1 MARLELMDTVELMGS
16 SDYRDRF
23 VAEYIQLKIRYEKL
37 KAFNTKIEAARR
49 TGSLDEG
56 VQVKEP
62 KHDCPAGLLR
72 EQQAAMGEYLH
83 LLEVRA
89 VIEDIDIPDGK
100 FWLEDRK
107 REAQNKEPETNS
119 VVDER
124 ATVAVSD
131 TDDEWELLS
140 EVIGKIIERGL
151 VADADEEKLMAAGL
165 NVLHKIKK
173 LEEQRE
179 DKKENTKGITE
190 SVDPDDVDPDSIK
203 SSLKCCTSTED
214 DCDKCY
220 FNNQENRYCCDNLLR
235 ASLRYIVKLEE
246 AKNGKAKD

>member
-1 MARLELMDTVELMGS
+1 MARLELMDTIELMGS

-62 KHDCPAGLLR
+62 KHDCPASLLR

-89 VIEDIDIPDGK
+89 VIEDIDLEDVK
-100 FWLEDRK
+100 HWLEDRK
-107 REAQNKEPETNS
+107 CEAQNKEPEANS
-119 VVDER
+119 VVDDR
-124 ATVAVSD
+124 VTVAVPD

-165 NVLHKIKK
+165 NVLH
-173 LEEQRE
+173 R
-179 DKKENTKGITE
+179 
-190 SVDPDDVDPDSIK
+190 
-203 SSLKCCTSTED
+203 
-214 DCDKCY
+214 
-220 FNNQENRYCCDNLLR
+220 
-235 ASLRYIVKLEE
+235 VKTFEII
-246 AKNGKAKD
+246 KNGKGEDCKKCVHYPICEYCDEFLDGFTLPFKSCKCGLFCEKAGET

>member
-16 SDYRDRF
+16 SDYSDRF

-49 TGSLDEG
+49 TGSLDDG

-62 KHDCPAGLLR
+62 KHDCPASLLR
-72 EQQAAMGEYLH
+72 EQQATMGEYLH

-89 VIEDIDIPDGK
+89 VIEDIDLEDVK
-100 FWLEDRK
+100 HWLEDRK
-107 REAQNKEPETNS
+107 CEAQNKEPEANS
-119 VVDER
+119 VVDDR
-124 ATVAVSD
+124 VTVAVPD

-165 NVLHKIKK
+165 NVLHKIKR
-173 LEEQRE
+173 LDEPCEYQ
-179 DKKENTKGITE
+179 KENTKAITE
-190 SVDPDDVDPDSIK
+190 SVDPDDVSPDSIK
-203 SSLKCCTSTED
+203 SAIKRCTSSEEG
-214 DCDKCY
+214 CDECY
-220 FNNQENRYCCDNLLR
+220 FEKCASGDCCDALLR
-235 ASLRYIVKLEE
+235 ASLRYIVKLEKE
-246 AKNGKAKD
+246 RT

>member
-1 MARLELMDTVELMGS
+1 MARLELLDTVELMGS

-23 VAEYIQLKIRYEKL
+23 VAEYIQTKIRYEKL

-56 VQVKEP
+56 AQVKEP

-89 VIEDIDIPDGK
+89 VIEDIDLEDVAL
-100 FWLEDRK
+100 WLEK
-107 REAQNKEPETNS
+107 KTSSTAEAVPLPQQGRLE
-119 VVDER
+119 ER
-124 ATVAVSD
+124 ATVSVSD

-173 LEEQRE
+173 LEESSE
-179 DKKENTKGITE
+179 KTKERH
-190 SVDPDDVDPDSIK
+190 
-203 SSLKCCTSTED
+203 
-214 DCDKCY
+214 CDKCVHLPIC
-220 FNNQENRYCCDNLLR
+220 EYCSVHLKGFTLPDNKSCDMYLCVKE
-235 ASLRYIVKLEE
+235 ASSCPER
-246 AKNGKAKD
+246 

>member
-16 SDYRDRF
+16 LDYRDRF

-49 TGSLDEG
+49 TGSLDDG
-56 VQVKEP
+56 VQVAEP

-72 EQQAAMGEYLH
+72 EQQAAMGELLH
-83 LLEVRA
+83 ILEVRA
-89 VIEDIDIPDGK
+89 VIEDIDLEDVAL
-100 FWLEDRK
+100 WLEDRK
-107 REAQNKEPETNS
+107 REAQKKEPETNS
-119 VVDER
+119 VADER

-165 NVLHKIKK
+165 SVLHKIKEQSSECK
-173 LEEQRE
+173 DESTELPEYIPDEIKRGLEACSIGSCSRCPMR
-179 DKKENTKGITE
+179 
-190 SVDPDDVDPDSIK
+190 SRVDSDNCINVLMNQA
-203 SSLKCCTSTED
+203 LKCI
-214 DCDKCY
+214 
-220 FNNQENRYCCDNLLR
+220 R
-235 ASLRYIVKLEE
+235 KLEE
-246 AKNGKAKD
+246 ART

>member
-1 MARLELMDTVELMGS
+1 MGRLELMDTVELMGS
-16 SDYRDRF
+16 SNYRDRF

-49 TGSLDEG
+49 TASLDEG

-89 VIEDIDIPDGK
+89 VIEDIDLADVEL
-100 FWLEDRK
+100 WLEK
-107 REAQNKEPETNS
+107 KTSSTAEAVPFPQQGRLE
-119 VVDER
+119 ER
-124 ATVAVSD
+124 ATVAVPD
-131 TDDEWELLS
+131 TEDDWELLS

-165 NVLHKIKK
+165 NVLHKV
-173 LEEQRE
+173 R
-179 DKKENTKGITE
+179 TFT
-190 SVDPDDVDPDSIK
+190 
-203 SSLKCCTSTED
+203 
-214 DCDKCY
+214 
-220 FNNQENRYCCDNLLR
+220 
-235 ASLRYIVKLEE
+235 E
-246 AKNGKAKD
+246 AKRLVESRKGEACKECVHYPICEYCDAYLKDFTLPFEKYECDLFLKSEEKSNAKM

>member
-49 TGSLDEG
+49 TAGEENGVDE
-56 VQVKEP
+56 P
-62 KHDCPAGLLR
+62 IHDCPASLLR

-89 VIEDIDIPDGK
+89 VIEDIDLEDVK
-100 FWLEDRK
+100 LWLEDRK

-124 ATVAVSD
+124 ATVSVSD

-151 VADADEEKLMAAGL
+151 VVDADEEKLMAAGL
-165 NVLHKIKK
+165 NVLRKIKN

-179 DKKENTKGITE
+179 DKKENTKGITQ

-203 SSLKCCTSTED
+203 SSLKCCTSSED
-214 DCDKCY
+214 DCDKYY
-220 FNNQENRYCCDNLLR
+220 FNDQENRWCCENLLR